1 MASIYELQGY
11 FKYLFIGVALAIASA
26 LLWVSSTLIDRLS
39 KEEDAKMELW
49 AQATRILASADAG
62 EADFKLAQEVVIGNT
77 TIPVMLV
84 GQDGEVISYRN
95 LPNESYSEQE
105 LKELAANY
113 ARVNEPIYIEVREG
127 ETQYICYDD
136 SVLFKLLKYYPFVLV
151 AVLVLFFVLILVIL
165 YVTKMFEQNKVWVGL
180 SKETAHQLGTPISS
194 LMAWSEIL
202 KQQYPDDKM
211 LLEMAKDI
219 DRLRMVADRFSQI
232 GSKAELELTELNEVV
247 ERTVLYM
254 RKRISRQISL
264 TYEATGTYY
273 AMLNVPLFEW
283 VIENLCK
290 NAVDAI
296 SDEGAIRILIPAKE
310 SWICVDVTDNG
321 RGIAKHDVSKV
332 FRPGFTTKRRG
343 WGLGLSLAYRIIE
356 EYHRGK
362 IYVRYSEV
370 NVGTTF
376 RIELQKA

>member
-113 ARVNEPIYIEVREG
+113 ARVNESIYIEVREG

-211 LLEMAKDI
+211 LPEMAKDI

-232 GSKAELELTELNEVV
+232 GSKAELELTELNKVV

-296 SDEGAIRILIPAKE
+296 SDEGSIRILITAKE